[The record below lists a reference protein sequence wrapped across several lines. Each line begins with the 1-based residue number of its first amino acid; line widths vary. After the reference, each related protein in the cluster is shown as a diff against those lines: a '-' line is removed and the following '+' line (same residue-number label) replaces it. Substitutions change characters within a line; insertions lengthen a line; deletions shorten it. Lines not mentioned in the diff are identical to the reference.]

1 MIIDK
6 SNKEKFARNK
16 LINDKSLD
24 SLNRDLLTTSKT
36 PRDEDQ
42 IVSDEDYETELEEI
56 YIAYTNQYIRDETG
70 KSSKN

>member
-42 IVSDEDYETELEEI
+42 IASDEDYETELEEI

-70 KSSKN
+70 KYYKN

>member
-6 SNKEKFARNK
+6 SNKDKFARNK